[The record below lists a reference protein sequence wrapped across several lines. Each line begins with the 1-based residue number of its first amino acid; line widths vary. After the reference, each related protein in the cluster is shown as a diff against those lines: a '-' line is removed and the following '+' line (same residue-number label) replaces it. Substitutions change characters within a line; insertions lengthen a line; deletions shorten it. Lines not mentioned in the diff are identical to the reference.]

1 MNKLTKGQYMCL
13 QNGWHCDKP
22 FICRFAYQAKKM
34 GLRLEYKKKDLDAC
48 SSFTQMIAEGS
59 L

>member
-1 MNKLTKGQYMCL
+1 MNKLTKGKYMCL
-13 QNGWHCDKP
+13 CKYLQCDKP
-22 FICRFAYQAKKM
+22 FICRLACQADKM

-48 SSFTQMIAEGS
+48 PAFAQMIREGS